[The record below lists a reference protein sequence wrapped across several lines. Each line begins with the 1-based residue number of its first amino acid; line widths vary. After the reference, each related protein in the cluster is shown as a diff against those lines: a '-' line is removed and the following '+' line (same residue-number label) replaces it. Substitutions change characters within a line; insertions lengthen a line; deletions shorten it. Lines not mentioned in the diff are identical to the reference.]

1 MMATAPHEM
10 CMKILVVT
18 KDNMP
23 AVNMSDETRR
33 ESNTM
38 GNVTTIATT
47 IVTTL
52 ATTIVMMIVTTI
64 ATTTENTTARDAPH
78 DGTCHENN
86 FARRRERQ
94 LEQKK
99 GEITYALNAQ
109 GRVARGL
116 TIDTRKWC

>member
-38 GNVTTIATT
+38 GNVTTIAT
-47 IVTTL
+47 I
-52 ATTIVMMIVTTI
+52 ATTIVTMIVTTI
-64 ATTTENTTARDAPH
+64 AKTMENTTARKLM
-78 DGTCHENN
+78 
-86 FARRRERQ
+86 RRPS
-94 LEQKK
+94 
-99 GEITYALNAQ
+99 
-109 GRVARGL
+109 
-116 TIDTRKWC
+116 